1 MKINES
7 NPVLKP
13 HIAVSN
19 ANGNASGSQQAA
31 RTSSEL
37 TTVSLSST
45 SELENL
51 LSQSADV
58 RDSLVADIKLR
69 LAAGEFASD
78 QAVYKTAESIL
89 NL

>member
-13 HIAVSN
+13 RIATSN
-19 ANGNASGSQQAA
+19 ANGNATASQQAA
-31 RTSSEL
+31 RASSEL

-51 LSQSADV
+51 VAQSADV

-69 LAAGEFASD
+69 FAAGEFASD
-78 QAVYKTAESIL
+78 QAAYAAAESIL